1 MKRRFDRIL
10 NPKADGYEPTF
21 LVATAL
27 DPRYQVVLDAEQIA
41 SARAALASQLKEMRQ
56 QSPTQSPS
64 SSSTGSPAAL
74 VSVGENLMEEE
85 PPKKRFSFLSGLIE
99 ERIKQ
104 KISKHP
110 GFPPEEEG
118 IKRYFSTTTTLGEKA
133 EPVFFWIENEQ
144 VYPLLSALAFDTLI
158 IPASSTPIER
168 TFSTA
173 GEATSGKRNRLSD
186 KNLEREVLL
195 RKNKQYL

>member
-1 MKRRFDRIL
+1 MKRRFVRIL

-41 SARAALASQLKEMRQ
+41 SARAALASKLKEMRQ

-85 PPKKRFSFLSGLIE
+85 PPKKRFRLLSGLIE

-110 GFPPEEEG
+110 GFPPEEEE
-118 IKRYFSTTTTLGEKA
+118 INRYFSTTTTLGEKVD
-133 EPVFFWIENEQ
+133 PVFFWIENEQ

-158 IPASSTPIER
+158 IPASSTPTER

-173 GEATSGKRNRLSD
+173 GEVTSGKRNRLSD
-186 KNLEREVLL
+186 KNLEWEVLL

>member
-1 MKRRFDRIL
+1 
-10 NPKADGYEPTF
+10 
-21 LVATAL
+21 
-27 DPRYQVVLDAEQIA
+27 
-41 SARAALASQLKEMRQ
+41 
-56 QSPTQSPS
+56 
-64 SSSTGSPAAL
+64 
-74 VSVGENLMEEE
+74 MEEE

>member
-74 VSVGENLMEEE
+74 VSVEENLMEEE
-85 PPKKRFSFLSGLIE
+85 PPKKRFRLLSGLIE

-110 GFPPEEEG
+110 GFPPEEEE
-118 IKRYFSTTTTLGEKA
+118 INRYFSTTTTLGEK
-133 EPVFFWIENEQ
+133 VILFSSGSRMNRSTHSSLHL
-144 VYPLLSALAFDTLI
+144 PLTL
-158 IPASSTPIER
+158 
-168 TFSTA
+168 
-173 GEATSGKRNRLSD
+173 
-186 KNLEREVLL
+186 
-195 RKNKQYL
+195 